1 LRELATAKVAL
12 TEAQAAERDSVSARS
27 SLDMARA
34 ATGAIVAAAK
44 VTVGR
49 SDRLLK
55 EAQDLLKQQTEVA
68 QAAAEKAAAAT
79 DPDVKKTLQQQAAE
93 AASEQAGL
101 EKLVSERTIRNKA
114 YRDQLA
120 KDQAVANRAAAK
132 FGATQANIDKS
143 ILVTWGSVR
152 DVQAIEA
159 KIDAC
164 AAEKAAGEAQAA
176 QKTLATATAAAI
188 ACAKKCEAEKDPAK
202 KKPLQIAADKAAA
215 AKLVAEKTH
224 AAKKVAAEAA
234 AAKVAAAEKTLR
246 QTVAIAAMDTQGWN
260 VTELGAIQQR
270 LRTKTATAAALAK
283 QAAAE
288 KDPAKKEPLQIAADK
303 AAAEKIEAEKAVAK
317 QQAVVEADVPL
328 VYSLRVAAIGG
339 MKPLSPDA
347 WNYEKARHLLV
358 RAGFGGTPQEVQKL
372 HEMGL
377 YKAVDHLV
385 YFYRQPAADA
395 PFDAVP
401 PPAVDPLKAKQRIG
415 TAKNRAFAAQPRA
428 AAYGAQQDKLVRWW
442 LKRMVESPRPLQ
454 EKLTLFWHG
463 HFATQASVVKNSY
476 ATYHHNQLLR
486 ESAAGNFGTL
496 LYGIVHDPQMIRYL
510 DNNSNVK
517 GHANEN
523 LAREI
528 MELFA
533 MGASQGYNEVD
544 VREAAR
550 ALTGYGFDAQS
561 GQFRYIGASHD
572 ETPKSVFGRKGNWTG
587 DDLVK
592 LILEQPSTSRFIS
605 RKIFEFF
612 AYEDPGEQTVEQ
624 LSAVLRENNFEL
636 APLLKNMF
644 LSEQFYGSRSMGRQI
659 KSPMQLAVGTLR
671 AMGVKQV
678 ADASMLH
685 ATTTKMGQ
693 RLFEPPDVKG
703 WRAGRSWINS
713 NRVFVRYNS
722 VSQLVRTVP
731 QPGGAKGV
739 DIVALVEAGGCK
751 SCEEIVDHL
760 IMTCFATPLPAEK
773 RAELIKFAKDVP
785 PHDQWAK
792 QRAAVNAKL
801 QSLVVLMT
809 SSPDYHLN

>member
-1 LRELATAKVAL
+1 
-12 TEAQAAERDSVSARS
+12 
-27 SLDMARA
+27 
-34 ATGAIVAAAK
+34 
-44 VTVGR
+44 
-49 SDRLLK
+49 
-55 EAQDLLKQQTEVA
+55 
-68 QAAAEKAAAAT
+68 
-79 DPDVKKTLQQQAAE
+79 
-93 AASEQAGL
+93 
-101 EKLVSERTIRNKA
+101 
-114 YRDQLA
+114 
-120 KDQAVANRAAAK
+120 
-132 FGATQANIDKS
+132 
-143 ILVTWGSVR
+143 
-152 DVQAIEA
+152 
-159 KIDAC
+159 
-164 AAEKAAGEAQAA
+164 
-176 QKTLATATAAAI
+176 
-188 ACAKKCEAEKDPAK
+188 
-202 KKPLQIAADKAAA
+202 
-215 AKLVAEKTH
+215 
-224 AAKKVAAEAA
+224 
-234 AAKVAAAEKTLR
+234 
-246 QTVAIAAMDTQGWN
+246 
-260 VTELGAIQQR
+260 
-270 LRTKTATAAALAK
+270 
-283 QAAAE
+283 
-288 KDPAKKEPLQIAADK
+288 
-303 AAAEKIEAEKAVAK
+303 
-317 QQAVVEADVPL
+317 
-328 VYSLRVAAIGG
+328 
-339 MKPLSPDA
+339 
-347 WNYEKARHLLV
+347 
-358 RAGFGGTPQEVQKL
+358 
-372 HEMGL
+372 MGL